1 MRATAPRA
9 LFLALTLLLIAM
21 SAQAQNAPEDPAT
34 PPEPPE
40 FVMSR
45 VVVPVAGSV
54 KGAGDFE
61 WRTDVVITNPL
72 ASDVE
77 VILTMPA
84 LPNEPFMMTTIP
96 ARATVALMDVAR
108 QAFGSPGKLSP
119 LVVHTI
125 GPVSVAV
132 GANAYPVGVGI
143 APYRQAIP
151 ALQTMAGTGLH
162 RLAPLAVNDRYRS
175 NVGLVN
181 LGEEAA
187 LITLAVQR
195 VAGRNLAMTTIPV
208 PPRGLVHASL
218 RELFPLL
225 PEGDKIILIAESVS
239 SETDVYASVIDNESQ
254 RAVFVPRTSVAT
266 IGGP

>member
-21 SAQAQNAPEDPAT
+21 SAPAQDAPEDPAT
-34 PPEPPE
+34 PPEAPE
-40 FVMSR
+40 FVVSR

-54 KGAGDFE
+54 RGAGDFE
-61 WRTDVVITNPL
+61 WRTDIVIMNPL

-84 LPNEPFMMTTIP
+84 LPNEPFVMTTIP
-96 ARATVALMDVAR
+96 ARATVAFMDVAR

-132 GANAYPVGVGI
+132 GADAYPVGVGI
-143 APYRQAIP
+143 APFRQAIP
-151 ALQTMAGTGLH
+151 ALQTMAGLGLH
-162 RLAPLAVNDRYRS
+162 RFAPLAMNERYRT

-181 LGEEAA
+181 LGETEA

-195 VAGRNLAMTTIPV
+195 VAGRNLAMTTIPI

-218 RELFPLL
+218 RGLFPLL
-225 PEGDKIILIAESVS
+225 PEGDNIILIAESAS
-239 SETDVYASVIDNESQ
+239 AETLVYASVIDNETQ
-254 RAVFVPRTSVAT
+254 RAVFVPRASIAS
-266 IGGP
+266 IGGE

>member
-1 MRATAPRA
+1 
-9 LFLALTLLLIAM
+9 M
-21 SAQAQNAPEDPAT
+21 SAPAQNAPEDPAT
-34 PPEPPE
+34 PPETPE
-40 FVMSR
+40 LVVSR

-61 WRTDVVITNPL
+61 WRTDIVITNPL

-84 LPNEPFMMTTIP
+84 IPNEPFMMTTIP

-125 GPVSVAV
+125 GPISVAV
-132 GANAYPVGVGI
+132 SANAYPVGAGI

-151 ALQTMAGTGLH
+151 ASQTMAGVGLH
-162 RLAPLAVNDRYRS
+162 RFAPLAINDRYRT

-181 LGEEAA
+181 LGETEAM
-187 LITLAVQR
+187 ITLAVQR

-218 RELFPLL
+218 RGLFPLM
-225 PEGDKIILIAESVS
+225 PDGDNIILIAESVT

-254 RAVFVPRTSVAT
+254 RAVFVPRTSIAT